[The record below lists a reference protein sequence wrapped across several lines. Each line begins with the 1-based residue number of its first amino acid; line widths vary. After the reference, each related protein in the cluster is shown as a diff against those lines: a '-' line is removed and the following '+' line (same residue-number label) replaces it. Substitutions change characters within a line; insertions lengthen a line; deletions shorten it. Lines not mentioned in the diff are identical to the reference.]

1 MHQQMPPPNE
11 PGPLWSSASLQALCV
26 SFDGKVRPALGSLA
40 LCSAMMS
47 AAGLFSQFQNPDLYD
62 FLLCGVMGLSLYQ
75 IARIMWAGCW
85 ELPNLVSKKP
95 LLIYGL
101 VASVGFGSYAAVSVT
116 ANLSATAGEASLD
129 LAERGNIDGLDNA
142 SQNFVSY
149 VSELQVLRAALFDRA
164 AHARSLEQAEI
175 AGRGPTGVAGRGSV
189 SNSYAASAARYAQAA
204 EMVGQILAGAE
215 THIDG
220 LSKAVEELRAAQIN
234 EDLSGAEKRAHLKVL
249 SAEAIG
255 EMRGL
260 LALDPART
268 IRAAAASIARGVPTQ
283 SQANARSQA
292 RISEIS
298 TDMRLY
304 ASQLEAEADRI
315 AALSPELPEQSTLST
330 AERLL
335 QTAWRLPALTMAA
348 LLLDLC
354 GWMAVGFRLALYQAL
369 RTRRR
374 EETER
379 KVPNYIT
386 VEDFER
392 VGTFVEI
399 AAEAKQRVEAAGNAK
414 KRGRPRFTKPA
425 TKLPK
430 PKSSPTTR
438 KPRATKGGD
447 SDDKA

>member
-1 MHQQMPPPNE
+1 MHHQMPPPND

-40 LCSAMMS
+40 LCSAAMS
-47 AAGLFSQFQNPDLYD
+47 AAGLLSQFQNPELYD

-75 IARIMWAGCW
+75 IARILWIGCW

-95 LLIYGL
+95 LLIYAL
-101 VASVGFGSYAAVSVT
+101 VATVGFGSYAAVSVT

-142 SQNFVSY
+142 SQEFVSY
-149 VSELQVLRAALFDRA
+149 VSELQVLRAALLDRA
-164 AHARSLEQAEI
+164 AQARSLEQAEI
-175 AGRGPTGVAGRGSV
+175 AGQGPTGVAGRGSV
-189 SNSYAASAARYAQAA
+189 SNSYAASEARYAQAA
-204 EMVGQILAGAE
+204 EMVGQILARAE

-220 LSKAVEELRAAQIN
+220 LRKAIEELRAAQIDP
-234 EDLSGAEKRAHLKVL
+234 DLSGAEKRARLKVL
-249 SAEAIG
+249 SANAIG
-255 EMRGL
+255 EMRAL
-260 LALDPART
+260 LTLDPARA
-268 IRAAAASIARGVPTQ
+268 IRSASASIARGVPTQ
-283 SQANARSQA
+283 SQANAQSRA
-292 RISEIS
+292 RIAEIS
-298 TDMRLY
+298 ADMRLY
-304 ASQLEAEADRI
+304 ADQLEAEADRI
-315 AALSPELPEQSTLST
+315 AALSPALPEQSTLST

-369 RTRRR
+369 HIRQR

-379 KVPNYIT
+379 KVPTYVT
-386 VEDFER
+386 LEDFER

-399 AAEAKQRVEAAGNAK
+399 AAATKKRVEAANDAK
-414 KRGRPRFTKPA
+414 KRGRPRLSKPEA
-425 TKLPK
+425 KLARAK
-430 PKSSPTTR
+430 TPTTQR
-438 KPRATKGGD
+438 KPRSTKGGG

>member
-1 MHQQMPPPNE
+1 MHPQMPPPNE

-47 AAGLFSQFQNPDLYD
+47 AAGLFSQFHNPDLYD

-101 VASVGFGSYAAVSVT
+101 VAMVGFGSYAAVSVT

-142 SQNFVSY
+142 SQDFVSY
-149 VSELQVLRAALFDRA
+149 VSELQVLRAALSDRA
-164 AHARSLEQAEI
+164 AQARSQEQAEI
-175 AGRGPTGVAGRGSV
+175 AGRGPTGVPGRGSV

-204 EMVGQILAGAE
+204 EMVGQILARAE
-215 THIDG
+215 KHIDG
-220 LSKAVEELRAAQIN
+220 LSKAIEELRAAQIN
-234 EDLSGAEKRAHLKVL
+234 AELSGAEKRARLKVL
-249 SAEAIG
+249 SAETIG
-255 EMRGL
+255 EMRAL
-260 LALDPART
+260 LTLDPART

-298 TDMRLY
+298 ADMRLY
-304 ASQLEAEADRI
+304 AGQLEAEADRI

-399 AAEAKQRVEAAGNAK
+399 AAETKKRVESANGAK
-414 KRGRPRFTKPA
+414 KRGRPRLGNPA
-425 TKLPK
+425 AKLAK
-430 PKSSPTTR
+430 PKTPTAPR
-438 KPRATKGGD
+438 KPRASKGGG

>member
-1 MHQQMPPPNE
+1 
-11 PGPLWSSASLQALCV
+11 
-26 SFDGKVRPALGSLA
+26 
-40 LCSAMMS
+40 MMS

-62 FLLCGVMGLSLYQ
+62 FILCGVMGVSLYQ

-85 ELPNLVSKKP
+85 ELPNLASKKP

-101 VASVGFGSYAAVSVT
+101 VATVGFGSYAAVSVT

-142 SQNFVSY
+142 SQDFVSY
-149 VSELQVLRAALFDRA
+149 VSELQILRAALLDRA
-164 AHARSLEQAEI
+164 AQALSFEQAEI
-175 AGRGPTGVAGRGSV
+175 AGRGPTGVSGRGSV

-204 EMVGQILAGAE
+204 EMVGQILTRAE
-215 THIDG
+215 THVGG
-220 LSKAVEELRAAQIN
+220 LSKAIEELRATQIDG
-234 EDLSGAEKRAHLKVL
+234 DLYGAEKRARLKVL
-249 SAEAIG
+249 SAQAIG

-268 IRAAAASIARGVPTQ
+268 IRSAAASIARGVPTQ
-283 SQANARSQA
+283 SQANAKSRA
-292 RISEIS
+292 RIAEIS
-298 TDMRLY
+298 ADMRLY
-304 ASQLEAEADRI
+304 AGQLEAEADRI
-315 AALSPELPEQSTLST
+315 ASLSPELPVQSTLST

-369 RTRRR
+369 RAKMR

-379 KVPNYIT
+379 RIPNYVT
-386 VEDFER
+386 LEDFSR
-392 VGTFVEI
+392 VEQFVER
-399 AAEAKQRVEAAGNAK
+399 AAEARQRVEAERGAA
-414 KRGRPRFTKPA
+414 KRGRPRLSKPA

-430 PKSSPTTR
+430 SKVSSATR
-438 KPRATKGGD
+438 KSGATKGGS